1 MKTLVSYIKEDEAP
15 KNTEIYRALQATGKV
30 GPNTGKGVRV
40 QNTNKLS
47 DADFVKLIKDTFE
60 GVEDVVKHDPETGP
74 NESRMWPMFIFSWR
88 GRADC
93 AVHLTGEIKGRSSKQ
108 TNEQE
113 VSWLLV
119 LSAMYWNKD
128 KIMASESPIEQAI
141 LNEMLDQSVYER
153 VYDAKG
159 NALNAAGAKGLA
171 QWLNQ
176 NTDWLDGHLKQC
188 KAFTTTV
195 GNPPARFVKDRSK
208 IPIVLH
214 AASVFHTSVPDQKF
228 DKDKWNPADVWLE
241 YEDFSPTDFNTLDD
255 MNRYL
260 KNSISAS
267 NGIIGVSLKKGTS
280 APKAINM
287 AGHIPDYDVTGL
299 TLEYGELLAQNVDT
313 EYAGNE
319 LTGYSVMYR
328 LFSASTKE
336 TIRGEA
342 DKKGSLAMHGKVF
355 LEYLDFLSGQK
366 KVDAVE
372 SVKGIH
378 VKKLKKPIVDKEG
391 NSIAY
396 EFTKDGAKAFS
407 SIKKAWRVLQS
418 SDIFTYNS
426 RGQKD
431 QMDYV
436 RLFNGT
442 TKVKESKQ
450 AFLKYITEVGEAKR
464 ISEVSMQTRLS
475 ARFQTIAL
483 GAIFANLKKANK
495 DQFFDIVLGM
505 LLYGKSESQWSAP
518 HLKVE

>member
-1 MKTLVSYIKEDEAP
+1 MKTLVGYIKEDSAP

-74 NESRMWPMFIFSWR
+74 NESRMWPMFLFSWR

-93 AVHLTGEIKGRSSKQ
+93 SVHLTGEIKGRGSKQ

-119 LSAMYWNKD
+119 LAAMYWNKD
-128 KIMASESPIEQAI
+128 KLISSESPLNQAI

-153 VYDAKG
+153 VYGANG
-159 NALNAAGAKGLA
+159 QALNKSGAQGLTT
-171 QWLNQ
+171 WLNNNQ
-176 NTDWLDGHLKQC
+176 EWLDGHLKQC

-195 GNPPARFVKDRSK
+195 GNPPARFIKDRSK
-208 IPIVLH
+208 LPIVLH

-241 YEDFSPTDFNTLDD
+241 YEDFNPSDFETLDD

-267 NGIIGVSLKKGTS
+267 NGIIGVSLKKGKS

-287 AGHIPDYDVTGL
+287 TGHIPDYDVTGL

-342 DKKGSLAMHGKVF
+342 DRKGSLAMHGKVF
-355 LEYLDFLSGQK
+355 LEYLDFLSGSK
-366 KVDAVE
+366 KVQAVE
-372 SVKGIH
+372 SVKGVH
-378 VKKLKKPIVDKEG
+378 VKMNKKTNE
-391 NSIAY
+391 Y
-396 EFTKDGAKAFS
+396 EFTSDGAKAFS
-407 SIKKAWRVLQS
+407 SIKKAWRTLQG

-426 RGQKD
+426 RGAKD

-450 AFLKYITEVGEAKR
+450 AFLKYITEVGKAKR

-483 GAIFANLKKANK
+483 GAIFAKMKQTNK